1 MRRVAVWAMMAAI
14 VAPVPAAAA
23 PEQRKPP
30 YYGSLAPARARM
42 RTGPGRTFPASWLY
56 VRAGLPVRVI
66 DTFKEWR
73 KVEDPSGTQG
83 WMLGNM
89 VSNTRTAVV
98 QGTEPAEMRDRPGG
112 PRIAYRAQPGVVG
125 RVSQC
130 GNGWCHFDVH
140 GQAGFVQTDRL
151 WGVEPSEVLP

>member
-1 MRRVAVWAMMAAI
+1 MRRVAVWAMMAAV
-14 VAPVPAAAA
+14 VAPLPAEAA
-23 PEQRKPP
+23 PDERKPP
-30 YYGSLAPARARM
+30 YYASLSPARARM

-56 VRAGLPVRVI
+56 VRAGLPVRVV

-89 VSNTRTAVV
+89 VSATRTAII
-98 QGTEPAEMRDRPGG
+98 QGSEAAEMRDRPGG
-112 PRIAYRAQPGVVG
+112 PRIVYRAQPGVVG
-125 RVSQC
+125 RITQC